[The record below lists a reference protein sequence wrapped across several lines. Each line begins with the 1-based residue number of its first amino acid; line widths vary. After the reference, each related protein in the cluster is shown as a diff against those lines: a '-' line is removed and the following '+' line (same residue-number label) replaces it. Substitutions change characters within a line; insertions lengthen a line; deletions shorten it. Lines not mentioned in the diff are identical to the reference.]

1 MTIAIIDY
9 GLGNLGSIKNM
20 LKKLG
25 ANSNITSDSNLIEN
39 AEKIILP
46 GVGSFD
52 SGMSHLLDSGL
63 KDVLDY
69 VVMENCVPTAGIC
82 LGMQL
87 MTEKSEE
94 GKQTGLGWLSGTTV
108 RFVPGEGEKMN
119 IPHMGW
125 NSVSKAKQSNITDG
139 LEDEAR
145 FYFVHSY
152 HVKCSNDNDILLT
165 SQYGSVKFVSAFNY
179 KNIIGFQF
187 HPEKSH
193 KYGMQILKAFINW
206 S

>member
-1 MTIAIIDY
+1 MTIAIVDY

-25 ANSNITSDSNLIEN
+25 SVSRITSDSNIIEN
-39 AEKIILP
+39 ADKIILP

-52 SGMSHLLDSGL
+52 SGMNHLLDSGL
-63 KDVLDY
+63 KDVLDF
-69 VVMENCVPTAGIC
+69 VVKEKCVPIAGIC

-94 GKQTGLGWLSGTTV
+94 GRLNGLGWVSGTTV
-108 RFVPGEGEKMN
+108 RFAPSDCDKMK

-125 NSVSKAKQSNITDG
+125 NSVTKTKKSKITDN

-152 HVKCSNDNDILLT
+152 HVKCSNHQDILLT
-165 SQYGSVKFVSAFNY
+165 SHYGSVKFNAAFKY

-193 KYGMQILKAFINW
+193 KYGMQILKAFINC